1 MSIAVIKEILLYMKL
16 IYTILIRSGLVL
28 PAVFICSGLFA
39 QPPAGYYSSAAGLS
53 GEQLK
58 TALYNIIN
66 DHDVISYDGL
76 WTAFQT
82 TDVRTDGKVWD
93 MYSNC
98 NFTFVSNQ
106 RGNFSVERD
115 C

>member
-1 MSIAVIKEILLYMKL
+1 MNL
-16 IYTILIRSGLVL
+16 IYKVIIKSGLVF
-28 PAVFICSGLFA
+28 PAVFICSGLVA

-58 TALYNIIN
+58 TALYHIIN
-66 DHDVISYDGL
+66 DHNEIPYDGL

-98 NFTFVSNQ
+98 DFTFVS
-106 RGNFSVERD
+106 D
-115 C
+115 